1 MRKAVWVGPKE
12 KQCLWDRNSLVRLAV
27 IYVKGNGARDQ
38 ILHFPLE
45 AVLFQT
51 STLSSYGMTLPVIP
65 GVEPVR
71 QSKAQGVKLDV
82 RFGGSAQG
90 PWLNYVGWLEKRYC
104 LGGLRSG
111 GLSNLANHIL

>member
-1 MRKAVWVGPKE
+1 MCRQLVRKAVWVGPKE

-51 STLSSYGMTLPVIP
+51 STLSSYGMTLSFP
-65 GVEPVR
+65 GWSLCGRAKP
-71 QSKAQGVKLDV
+71 K
-82 RFGGSAQG
+82 GS
-90 PWLNYVGWLEKRYC
+90 
-104 LGGLRSG
+104 S
-111 GLSNLANHIL
+111 